1 MGQARDSLQAY
12 ITAVY
17 FDITHTATWTDL
29 GLLYESCGHL
39 VYVNNIAY
47 NDTSFLFPPP
57 PLSLSLYLS
66 LNSDSLLCY
75 KNGLAGLDKKGG
87 GGGGG
92 EGDGKSRKPAHV
104 PQHDSVTEMLM
115 SRLTFVEQHIQQTG
129 GLAVHSSRPRQV
141 ILYGGR
147 GEEEERIYVEEII

>member
-12 ITAVY
+12 ITAIY

-39 VYVNNIAY
+39 VYVNNITH
-47 NDTSFLFPPP
+47 NNISLLVSLPLSSPPP
-57 PLSLSLYLS
+57 SLSLY
-66 LNSDSLLCY
+66 SDSLLCY

-87 GGGGG
+87 GGEG
-92 EGDGKSRKPAHV
+92 EGKSRKSAHLS
-104 PQHDSVTEMLM
+104 QHDSVTEMLM

-141 ILYGGR
+141 IL
-147 GEEEERIYVEEII
+147 